1 MSDTVQ
7 GDTTRMRQT
16 GETAKAE
23 ASATAGQAK
32 QAAGQVAGT
41 AVDQAKT
48 VAGEARQQVGA
59 AAGDL
64 RSRAMD
70 EVQGQ
75 TRRAAGTLHHWA
87 DDLAGLADNAPG
99 DSPAR
104 SLATRAA
111 DGGHRAAD
119 YLEKQGVQGVLSD
132 VQGFARRRPG
142 AFLGGALLAG
152 MAVGRLMK
160 VAAKADMSSGADTS
174 SGTGRRELAAD
185 TQQMTLSDPTAAVPA
200 ASATDVAQ
208 TATPAAPAVPEY
220 PPSVGAPSGDVPG
233 RPVPGV

>member
-1 MSDTVQ
+1 MSDTIQ
-7 GDTTRMRQT
+7 GDTTRLQQT

-32 QAAGQVAGT
+32 QAAGQVAGA

-59 AAGDL
+59 MAGDL

-75 TRRAAGTLHHWA
+75 ARRAAGKLHHWA

-104 SLATRAA
+104 SLAAQAA

-160 VAAKADMSSGADTS
+160 VAAKADTSSGAGTS

-185 TQQMTLSDPTAAVPA
+185 TQQMTLGEPATAVPA
-200 ASATDVAQ
+200 SSVTDVAQ

-220 PPSVGAPSGDVPG
+220 PPSVGAPSGDAPG
-233 RPVPGV
+233 RPGV